1 MGLLIRKKKTGDDAK
16 EMPFLDHLE
25 ELRWR
30 ILKSLGAVVL
40 FTCAAFPCTG
50 WLLDVLTY
58 PNTRLA
64 NPARLVF
71 LKPTGM
77 LMVRMEIALG
87 VGLVAAL
94 PVILYQLWQFVT
106 PGLLPKERR
115 YILPTL
121 FFTTVCFLLGAVFC
135 YFVLIPIVLPFLF
148 SMGTESIEA
157 VININDYMSFVLR
170 LVLMTGVVWE
180 LPVLSFFLSR
190 IGLVTPKFLR
200 KYRRHSIVIIFIVSA
215 VVTPTIDPI
224 SQGILAVPLLLL
236 YEISIAV
243 SALGY
248 SMKKKSDAEREKE
261 FESETKPP
269 ASPAAPKPR
278 AKPKS
283 KPKAAPARKTLPKRK
298 RIKTKGR

>member
-1 MGLLIRKKKTGDDAK
+1 MPLLKRKKEHVNETK

-30 ILKSLGAVVL
+30 ILKSLGAVAL
-40 FTCAAFPCTG
+40 FTCIAFPLSG

-71 LKPTGM
+71 LKPAGM
-77 LMVRMEIALG
+77 LMVRMEIAIG
-87 VGLVAAL
+87 VGIVAAL
-94 PVILYQLWQFVT
+94 PVILYQLWQFII

-115 YILPTL
+115 YILPTI
-121 FFTTVCFLLGAVFC
+121 FFTTVCFLLGTFFC
-135 YFVLIPIVLPFLF
+135 YFVLIPIILPFLF
-148 SMGTESIEA
+148 SLGTKSIEA

-190 IGLVTPKFLR
+190 IGLVTPRFLR
-200 KYRRHSIVIIFIVSA
+200 KYRRHAIVIIFIVAA
-215 VVTPTIDPI
+215 VVTPTIDPV

-236 YEISIAV
+236 YEISIGVA
-243 SALGY
+243 ALGHR
-248 SMKKKSDAEREKE
+248 MKRQADEERERE

-269 ASPAAPKPR
+269 TPPAKRKRAMKP
-278 AKPKS
+278 
-283 KPKAAPARKTLPKRK
+283 KPKAKS
-298 RIKTKGR
+298 KTKSRPSRTVSKKKGR